1 MAQAD
6 AALRARVATMASMQI
21 QHNEHVHPD
30 WRTQGYPYYRAIWV
44 ECAELLDHYGW
55 KWWKHQECDLDQA
68 RLEIVDIW
76 HFALSDLLRSGTSVD
91 VIADELATSGS
102 RLPFADAV
110 EQIASSTLANQGVTM
125 SHFRDLM
132 ASLPMGEV
140 ELFDLY
146 VGKNVL
152 NNFRQSNGYKD
163 GSYRKLWAGRED
175 NDHLIEALSELE
187 CAPEEVPDHLFAEL
201 TRRYEANG

>member
-1 MAQAD
+1 
-6 AALRARVATMASMQI
+6 MASMQI
-21 QHNEHVHPD
+21 QHNEHVHSD

-55 KWWKHQECDLDQA
+55 KWWKHQESDLDQA
-68 RLEIVDIW
+68 QLEIVDIW
-76 HFALSDLLRSGTSVD
+76 HFALSDLLRARVSLD
-91 VIADELATSGS
+91 VIADELAAKGAQ
-102 RLPFADAV
+102 LPFAEAV

-132 ASLPMGEV
+132 ASLPMTES

-163 GSYRKLWAGRED
+163 GSYRKLWNGRED
-175 NDHLIEALSELE
+175 NDHLIEALAGLD
-187 CAPEEVPDHLFAEL
+187 CAPDSVPEHLFAEL
-201 TRRYEANG
+201 TRRYEASS